1 MPAPTPFK
9 RLIFRAVLRN
19 VSPMVIRVLAVPDYL
34 DLPTFDE
41 IFRTVLGWDG
51 LGFIFRV
58 HGQEYNSFRR
68 RARSKTLQDFQLR
81 PQEKVLYTCGAI
93 DLWEWEVRLLDSEQ
107 GADGDNAPI
116 CLGGRG
122 AAPPEYC
129 GGPTGYRLMLKRQK
143 EGKSMCTPVQVEA
156 VIEMI
161 SVSDPDVPASTWELL
176 RRTLDEGMSSID
188 KRLEQYGPLD
198 PECFSLRDANQRLAK
213 LAERGRFHV

>member
-1 MPAPTPFK
+1 
-9 RLIFRAVLRN
+9 
-19 VSPMVIRVLAVPDYL
+19 MVIRVLAVPDYL

-41 IFRTVLGWDG
+41 VFRTILGWDG

-68 RARSKTLQDFQLR
+68 RARSKTLRDFQLHR
-81 PQEKVLYTCGAI
+81 QEKFLYTCGAI
-93 DLWEWEVRLLDSEQ
+93 DLWEWEVRLPDSEP
-107 GADGDNAPI
+107 GTAGDDAPI

-129 GGPTGYRLMLKRQK
+129 GGPTGYRLMLKRQR
-143 EGKSMCTPVQVEA
+143 EGKAMCTPAQVEA
-156 VIEMI
+156 VIEII
-161 SVSDPDVPASTWELL
+161 SASDPDVRVNTWELL
-176 RRTLDEGMSSID
+176 RRTLDEGMHSID

-198 PECFSLRDANQRLAK
+198 PEFFSLRDANQRLAK